1 MECSTIHIFYF
12 IGIYPDCVCNDKDQ
26 IFSAYINECYIGCGS
41 TGTGKHPHCNCD
53 NGMFYKADEFQCKS
67 NVGRECP
74 PVTIGIGPD
83 CLCIE
88 KNKMFLESLWKCYSI
103 GVTYAFAP
111 PIRCPDRSQK
121 YPQCSGIDPNALKSL
136 VG

>member
-1 MECSTIHIFYF
+1 MGIH
-12 IGIYPDCVCNDKDQ
+12 PDCD
-26 IFSAYINECYIGCGS
+26 CG
-41 TGTGKHPHCNCD
+41 
-53 NGMFYKADEFQCKS
+53 NGMFYNADEFQCKS
-67 NVGRECP
+67 NIGRECP

-88 KNKMFLESLWKCYSI
+88 KNKRFFEAFWKCYDK
-103 GVTYAFAP
+103 YAGYAVAM